1 MFKAL
6 LQVIGESR
14 NDKGVVPFESRQ
26 VLLDALIYNDNSL
39 NEFSDEYLMSTLLTA
54 LCDSFLP
61 EDVTLPQEQ
70 PTRNLQISDVE
81 ILNFQGKRN
90 PPAKANNTEMAFL
103 KLIFKEFER
112 LRDND
117 RLAPSY
123 HNIITNT
130 ILQVCSCI

>member
-1 MFKAL
+1 M
-6 LQVIGESR
+6 GESR
-14 NDKGVVPFESRQ
+14 NDKGIVPFESRQ

-39 NEFSDEYLMSTLLTA
+39 NEFSDQYLISTLLTA

-61 EDVTLPQEQ
+61 EDVTLPPEQEK
-70 PTRNLQISDVE
+70 RNLQLSDVE

-90 PPAKANNTEMAFL
+90 LPTQTNKTETAFL
-103 KLIFKEFER
+103 KLIFNEFER
-112 LRDND
+112 IRDND

-130 ILQVCSCI
+130 VLQVDFL

>member
-1 MFKAL
+1 VQAL
-6 LQVIGESR
+6 LQVIGVSR
-14 NDKGVVPFESRQ
+14 NDKGIVPFESRQ

-39 NEFSDEYLMSTLLTA
+39 NEFSDQYLISTLLTSI
-54 LCDSFLP
+54 CDSFLP
-61 EDVTLPQEQ
+61 EDVTLPPEQ
-70 PTRNLQISDVE
+70 ASRKLEMSDVE

-90 PPAKANNTEMAFL
+90 SPTLANNTETAFL

-112 LRDND
+112 MRDND

-130 ILQVCSCI
+130 VLQVFSVL